1 MSGRLRALLAG
12 KGIYCLSYATVVNPQ
27 WVIECPQL
35 EASPVAARELAP
47 IVVTAQPCLAEGSG
61 APASVGLRD
70 SQSVKVNRDYPRRDT
85 LEFFDTVS
93 GYVVKVNAHEVELD
107 RIGYGLLVYLAKALK
122 GDQNNGVITVDEA
135 INENIVRDA
144 QHFYR
149 VSAELNK
156 AFRQVIENR
165 KEKMVANSK
174 DGKYR
179 LTIAPGNVKIPH
191 TKWLHSRFVIVQKEI
206 MDERQSR
213 GVELN
218 YAG

>member
-1 MSGRLRALLAG
+1 M
-12 KGIYCLSYATVVNPQ
+12 
-27 WVIECPQL
+27 
-35 EASPVAARELAP
+35 
-47 IVVTAQPCLAEGSG
+47 
-61 APASVGLRD
+61 
-70 SQSVKVNRDYPRRDT
+70 
-85 LEFFDTVS
+85 
-93 GYVVKVNAHEVELD
+93 
-107 RIGYGLLVYLAKALK
+107 YLTKALK

-213 GVELN
+213 GWS
-218 YAG
+218 